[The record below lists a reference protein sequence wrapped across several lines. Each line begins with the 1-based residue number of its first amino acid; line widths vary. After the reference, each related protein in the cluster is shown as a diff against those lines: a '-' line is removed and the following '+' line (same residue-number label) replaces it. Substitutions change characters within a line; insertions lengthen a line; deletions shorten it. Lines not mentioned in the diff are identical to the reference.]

1 MAAVPPRRC
10 SPASLDGW
18 RRLAIPRRWPRRSRR
33 RCRFRS
39 SGAPSSPAPRK
50 NMCAAALLCHT
61 PTSSCSVSTSSCPIE
76 EHAVPN
82 IRSTLA
88 IALLLAAGLDGIVL
102 GQDGSGMGA
111 PVGGP
116 SGNFLGPP
124 QGTVG
129 DFLGDWKMT
138 WDGHVDSRCPCHGRL
153 TISVGERGDV
163 VGYWDT

>member
-1 MAAVPPRRC
+1 M
-10 SPASLDGW
+10 
-18 RRLAIPRRWPRRSRR
+18 
-33 RCRFRS
+33 
-39 SGAPSSPAPRK
+39 
-50 NMCAAALLCHT
+50 
-61 PTSSCSVSTSSCPIE
+61 
-76 EHAVPN
+76 PN

-88 IALLLAAGLDGIVL
+88 IALLLAAGLSGIAL
-102 GQDGSGMGA
+102 GQEGSGMGA

-153 TISVGERGDV
+153 TISVDERGDL
-163 VGYWDT
+163 VGYWDTKEGSVVLRGSVGYNQDVWTGRFDQPDSDADFPLRGNFRLEARGEGAALSGSYQPQGTTLPFRLSGTR